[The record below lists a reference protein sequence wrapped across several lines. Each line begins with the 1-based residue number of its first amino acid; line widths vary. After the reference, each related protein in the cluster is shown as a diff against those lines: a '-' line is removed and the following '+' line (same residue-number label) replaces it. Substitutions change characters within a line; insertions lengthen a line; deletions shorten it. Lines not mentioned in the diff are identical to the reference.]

1 MDNYMYLVPVAAV
14 VALLFAA
21 YLANKVSKMDA
32 GTDRMKEIAD
42 AIAEG
47 ARAFLGAEYKILVI
61 FVAVLFVL
69 IGVGIQN
76 WIEEQTRIAKEIQ
89 YELNAIEREERDI
102 DFGKIRKLAYEA
114 DVYEALIQ
122 ESQRQI
128 RTLQE
133 EA

>member
-1 MDNYMYLVPVAAV
+1 
-14 VALLFAA
+14 
-21 YLANKVSKMDA
+21 
-32 GTDRMKEIAD
+32 MKTEI
-42 AIAEG
+42 ETLET
-47 ARAFLGAEYKILVI
+47 R
-61 FVAVLFVL
+61 
-69 IGVGIQN
+69 IQN

-89 YELNAIEREERDI
+89 YELNAIEREEDI

-114 DVYEALIQ
+114 DVCETLIQ

>member
-1 MDNYMYLVPVAAV
+1 M
-14 VALLFAA
+14 
-21 YLANKVSKMDA
+21 KTEI
-32 GTDRMKEIAD
+32 GTLETR
-42 AIAEG
+42 
-47 ARAFLGAEYKILVI
+47 
-61 FVAVLFVL
+61 
-69 IGVGIQN
+69 IQN

-89 YELNAIEREERDI
+89 YELNAIEREEDI

-114 DVYEALIQ
+114 DVYETLIQ